1 MILTHLTPI
10 KGSNKKSKRLGRGKG
25 SGKGKTSTRGNK
37 GAKSR
42 SGNSV
47 KLGFEGGQMPFH
59 KRIPKFGFKNL
70 KKKTY
75 KIFNLE
81 TLEDLIN
88 LGKVKRN
95 LINNNVLRQ
104 IGLLKK
110 KELVKILGR
119 GELTHKIK
127 IFAHKF
133 SKKASLKI
141 KNLGG
146 NTIMVKN
153 KYDERKIY

>member
-1 MILTHLTPI
+1 MILNNLTPI
-10 KGSNKKSKRLGRGKG
+10 KGSNKKGKRLGRGKG
-25 SGKGKTSTRGNK
+25 SGKGKTATRGNK

-70 KKKTY
+70 KKKKY

-81 TLEDLIN
+81 TIEDLIN
-88 LGKVKRN
+88 IGKVKRN
-95 LINNNVLRQ
+95 LINNNVLRK

-110 KELVKILGR
+110 TEFFKILGR

-133 SKKASLKI
+133 SKTASLKI
-141 KNLGG
+141 KTLGG
-146 NTIMVKN
+146 NPIITN
-153 KYDERKIY
+153 DERKIS

>member
-1 MILTHLTPI
+1 MILNNLTPI
-10 KGSNKKSKRLGRGKG
+10 KGSNKKGKRLGRGKG

-42 SGNSV
+42 SGNSR

-59 KRIPKFGFKNL
+59 KRIPKFGFKNIN
-70 KKKTY
+70 KKKY

-81 TLEDLIN
+81 TLEYLIN
-88 LGKVKRN
+88 IGKVKIN
-95 LINNNVLRQ
+95 LINKNVLIR

-110 KELVKILGR
+110 KECLKILGR

-146 NTIMVKN
+146 NPLIVKN
-153 KYDERKIY
+153 K

>member
-1 MILTHLTPI
+1 MILNHLTPN
-10 KGSNKKSKRLGRGKG
+10 KGSNKKGKRLGRGKG

-59 KRIPKFGFKNL
+59 KRIPKFGFKNRN
-70 KKKTY
+70 KKNY

-88 LGKVKRN
+88 LGKVTRN
-95 LINNNVLRQ
+95 LINNKVLRQ

-110 KELVKILGR
+110 TELVKILGR
-119 GELTHKIK
+119 GELTHNIK

-133 SKKASLKI
+133 SQTASLKI

-146 NTIMVKN
+146 NTI
-153 KYDERKIY
+153 IG

>member
-1 MILTHLTPI
+1 MILNNLTPI
-10 KGSNKKSKRLGRGKG
+10 KGSNKKGKRLGRGKG

-42 SGNSV
+42 SGNSMN
-47 KLGFEGGQMPFH
+47 LGFEGGQMPFH
-59 KRIPKFGFKNL
+59 KRIPKFGFKNIN
-70 KKKTY
+70 KTKY

-95 LINNNVLRQ
+95 LINNKGLIR

-110 KELVKILGR
+110 TELFKILGR

-127 IFAHKF
+127 IVAQKF
-133 SKKASLKI
+133 SKTASLKI
-141 KNLGG
+141 KKLGG
-146 NTIMVKN
+146 NTIIGKN
-153 KYDERKIY
+153 K

>member
-1 MILTHLTPI
+1 MILNHLTPI
-10 KGSNKKSKRLGRGKG
+10 KGSNKKGKRLGRGKG

-59 KRIPKFGFKNL
+59 KRIPKFGFKNRN
-70 KKKTY
+70 KKKY
-75 KIFNLE
+75 KIFNLDSI
-81 TLEDLIN
+81 EDIINIVPLKNKIINKKVLI
-88 LGKVKRN
+88 K
-95 LINNNVLRQ
+95 
-104 IGLLKK
+104 IGLLKPK
-110 KELVKILGR
+110 DCFKILGR

-127 IFAHKF
+127 VFAHKF

-146 NTIMVKN
+146 NTIIVTN
-153 KYDERKIY
+153 DERKIY

>member
-1 MILTHLTPI
+1 MILNHLTPI
-10 KGSNKKSKRLGRGKG
+10 IGSNKKGKRLGRGKG

-59 KRIPKFGFKNL
+59 KRIPKFGFKNIN
-70 KKKTY
+70 KKTY

-88 LGKVKRN
+88 IGKVKRN
-95 LINNNVLRQ
+95 LINNKVLRQ

-110 KELVKILGR
+110 TKNKKQKKELFKILGR

-127 IFAHKF
+127 IFANKF
-133 SKKASLKI
+133 SKKASLRI

-146 NTIMVKN
+146 NPITVKN
-153 KYDERKIY
+153 

>member
-1 MILTHLTPI
+1 MILNNLTPI
-10 KGSNKKSKRLGRGKG
+10 KGSNKKGKRLGRGKG

-42 SGNSV
+42 SGNSI

-59 KRIPKFGFKNL
+59 KRIPKFGFKNIN
-70 KKKTY
+70 KKKY
-75 KIFNLE
+75 KILNLE

-88 LGKVKRN
+88 IGKVKIN
-95 LINNNVLRQ
+95 LINKNVLRR

-110 KELVKILGR
+110 KECLKILGR

-146 NTIMVKN
+146 NPLIVKN
-153 KYDERKIY
+153 K

>member
-1 MILTHLTPI
+1 MILNNLTPI
-10 KGSNKKSKRLGRGKG
+10 KGSNRKGKRLGRGKG

-70 KKKTY
+70 NKKTY

-88 LGKVKRN
+88 IGKVKRN
-95 LINNNVLRQ
+95 LINNKGLRQ

-110 KELVKILGR
+110 KELLKILGR

-133 SKKASLKI
+133 SQKASLKI

-146 NTIMVKN
+146 NPIIVKN
-153 KYDERKIY
+153 K